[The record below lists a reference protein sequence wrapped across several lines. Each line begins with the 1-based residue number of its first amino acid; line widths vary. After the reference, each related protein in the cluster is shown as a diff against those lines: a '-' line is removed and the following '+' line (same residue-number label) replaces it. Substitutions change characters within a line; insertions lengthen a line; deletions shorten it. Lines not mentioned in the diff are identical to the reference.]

1 MTVKKKNHVK
11 WKNIANNMNNVGYF
25 KKGNTI
31 NLGRRYSIDNCVC
44 IVCREC
50 HKLTD
55 SYGGKVN
62 GN

>member
-1 MTVKKKNHVK
+1 
-11 WKNIANNMNNVGYF
+11 MNNVGYF